1 MAGRPHQWL
10 RSGGEILTMSAMILP
25 LSGAI
30 DCDIHP
36 ALPSTQTLLPYLDNY
51 WRDTM
56 VMIMKGNSRMELNS
70 YPPNAP
76 LTSRPDWRPT
86 EGKAGTDLALLR
98 DQALDHFALRYA
110 ICNCLYG
117 VMAVFNPDLGA
128 ALCRAMNDWMA
139 KEWLDKEPRLRASV
153 VVSLMDPDAAAE
165 EIERC
170 AADKRFVQVLVLV
183 MGEMPLGRRAYWPI
197 YRAAEKHKL
206 PIGVHAG
213 SMMRHAPTQSGYPS
227 YLAEDYVHQSQA
239 FATQTISF
247 FSEGVFAK
255 FPELRVVLIES
266 GVSWL
271 PGLMWRV
278 SKDWRGVR
286 TEVPWIKKI
295 PADIIRD
302 HFRLTIQP
310 LDAPPD
316 AVERLLDHL
325 GSDDLLLFAT
335 DYPHWQFDGD
345 DVLPAGL
352 PDRLMQK
359 ILIDNPLATYPRLQE
374 GFV

>member
-1 MAGRPHQWL
+1 MKLPH
-10 RSGGEILTMSAMILP
+10 
-25 LSGAI
+25 SGAI

-36 ALPSTQTLLPYLDNY
+36 ALPGTQTLLPYLDSY

-56 VMIMKGNSRMELNS
+56 TMVMKGNSRMELNS
-70 YPPNAP
+70 YPQNAP
-76 LTSRPDWRPT
+76 LTSRPDWRPKD
-86 EGKAGTDLALLR
+86 GKAGNDLGLMR
-98 DQALDHFALRYA
+98 DHALDAFQLRYA

-117 VMAVFNPDLGA
+117 AQAVFNPDLGT

-139 KEWLDKEPRLRASV
+139 KEWLDREPRLRASI
-153 VVSLMDPDAAAE
+153 VVSLMDPEAAAE
-165 EIERC
+165 EVERV
-170 AADKRFVQVLVLV
+170 ASDWRFVQVLVLV

-247 FSEGVFAK
+247 VAEGVFAK

-295 PADIIRD
+295 PADIIRH
-302 HFRLTIQP
+302 HFRLTMQP
-310 LDAPPD
+310 LDAPPGE
-316 AVERLLDHL
+316 VERVLEHI

-335 DYPHWQFDGD
+335 DYPHWQFDGEE
-345 DVLPAGL
+345 VLPAGL
-352 PDRLMQK
+352 PDRVMRK

-374 GFV
+374 NVA

>member
-1 MAGRPHQWL
+1 MP
-10 RSGGEILTMSAMILP
+10 LP
-25 LSGAI
+25 PSGAI

-36 ALPSTQTLLPYLDNY
+36 ALPGTSSLLPYLDDY

-56 VMIMKGNSRMELNS
+56 TMIMKGNARMELNS

-76 LTSRPDWRPT
+76 LTSRPDWRTP
-86 EGKAGTDLALLR
+86 GRKAGSELGLLR
-98 DQALDHFALRYA
+98 EQALDHFGLRYA
-110 ICNCLYG
+110 ICNCVYG
-117 VMAVFNPDLGA
+117 IQAIYNPDLGA

-139 KEWLDKEPRLRASV
+139 KEWLDPEPRLRASIV
-153 VVSLMDPDAAAE
+153 ISLMDPDAAAE
-165 EIERC
+165 EIERR
-170 AADKRFVQVLVLV
+170 AADKRFVQVLVLA

-213 SMMRHAPTQSGYPS
+213 GMMRHAPTQSGYPS
-227 YLAEDYVHQSQA
+227 YLAEDYVHQAQA

-247 FSEGVFAK
+247 VAEGVFAK

-286 TEVPWIKKI
+286 TEVPWLKKI

-316 AVERLLDHL
+316 PALIGRLLDQI
-325 GSDDLLLFAT
+325 GSDEMLLFAT

-345 DVLPAGL
+345 EVVPTGLPASL
-352 PDRLMQK
+352 LRK
-359 ILIDNPLATYPRLQE
+359 IMVDNPLATYPRLKETVQ
-374 GFV
+374 

>member
-1 MAGRPHQWL
+1 MFG
-10 RSGGEILTMSAMILP
+10 MKLP

-36 ALPSTQTLLPYLDNY
+36 ALPGTQSLLPYLDNY

-56 VMIMKGNSRMELNS
+56 IMVMKGNSRMELNS

-76 LTSRPDWRPT
+76 LTSRPDWRPK
-86 EGKAGTDLALLR
+86 EGKAGSDLALLR
-98 DQALDHFALRYA
+98 DQALDHFELRYA

-117 VMAVFNPDLGA
+117 AMAVYNPDLGT

-139 KEWLDKEPRLRASV
+139 TEWLDKEPRLRASI

-165 EIERC
+165 EIERL
-170 AADKRFVQVLVLV
+170 AGDKRFVQVLVLV

-227 YLAEDYVHQSQA
+227 YLAEDYVHQAQA

-247 FSEGVFAK
+247 FAEGVFAK

-286 TEVPWIKKI
+286 TEVPWIKKV

-325 GSDDLLLFAT
+325 GADDLLLFAT
-335 DYPHWQFDGD
+335 DYPHWQFDGE

-352 PDRLMQK
+352 PERLLHK

>member
-10 RSGGEILTMSAMILP
+10 RSSDEIPTMPRMKLP
-25 LSGAI
+25 YSGAI
-30 DCDIHP
+30 DCDLHP
-36 ALPSTQTLLPYLDNY
+36 ALPGTESLLPYLDAY

-56 VMIMKGNSRMELNS
+56 VMIMQGNARMELNS

-76 LTSRPDWRPT
+76 LTARPDWRPKQ
-86 EGKAGTDLALLR
+86 GKAGGDLAQVR
-98 DQALDHFALRYA
+98 SQALDPFQIKFA

-117 VMAVFNPDLGA
+117 AMAAYNPDLGA

-139 KEWLDKEPRLRASV
+139 AEWLDKEPRLRASI

-165 EIERC
+165 EIERR
-170 AADKRFVQVLVLV
+170 AADKRFVQVLMLAA
-183 MGEMPLGRRAYWPI
+183 GEMPLGRRAYWPI
-197 YRAAEKHKL
+197 YRIAERLKL

-213 SMMRHAPTQSGYPS
+213 SMMRHAQTQSGYVS
-227 YLAEDYVHQSQA
+227 YHAEDYVHQAQA

-247 FSEGVFAK
+247 FAEGVFAK
-255 FPELRVVLIES
+255 FPEMRVVLIES

-316 AVERLLDHL
+316 EVARVLDHI
-325 GSDDLLLFAT
+325 GSDDILLFAT

-352 PDRLMQK
+352 PEQSVKK

-374 GFV
+374 G

>member
-1 MAGRPHQWL
+1 LA
-10 RSGGEILTMSAMILP
+10 LP

-36 ALPSTQTLLPYLDNY
+36 ALSGTAALLPYLDAY

-56 VMIMKGNSRMELNS
+56 LMVMKGNSRMELNS

-76 LTSRPDWRPT
+76 LTSRPDWRPK
-86 EGKAGTDLALLR
+86 EGKAGGDLGLMRA
-98 DQALDHFALRYA
+98 QALDHFGLGLA
-110 ICNCLYG
+110 ICNCIYG
-117 VMAVFNPDLGA
+117 VQAVFNPDLGA
-128 ALCRAMNDWMA
+128 ALCRATNDWLA
-139 KEWLDKEPRLRASV
+139 KEWLDKEPRLRASI

-165 EIERC
+165 EIERL
-170 AADKRFVQVLVLV
+170 AGDKRFVQVLVLV

-206 PIGVHAG
+206 PIGIHAG

-227 YLAEDYVHQSQA
+227 YLAEDYVHNSQA

-247 FSEGVFAK
+247 MAEGVFAK

-271 PGLMWRV
+271 PGMMWRV

-286 TEVPWIKKI
+286 TEVPWIKKM
-295 PADIIRD
+295 PAEIVRD

-310 LDAPPD
+310 FDAPAD
-316 AVERLLDHL
+316 AIERVIDHT
-325 GSDDLLLFAT
+325 GSDELLLFAT

-345 DVLPAGL
+345 DVLPAGI
-352 PDRLMQK
+352 PGRLLQK
-359 ILIDNPLATYPRLQE
+359 ILIDNPRAAYPRLEE
-374 GFV
+374 GFA

>member
-1 MAGRPHQWL
+1 LG
-10 RSGGEILTMSAMILP
+10 LP

-36 ALPSTQTLLPYLDNY
+36 ALPGTAALLPYLDAY

-56 VMIMKGNSRMELNS
+56 LMVMKGNARMELNS

-76 LTSRPDWRPT
+76 LTSRPDWRPK
-86 EGKAGTDLALLR
+86 EGKAGSDLGLMRA
-98 DQALDHFALRYA
+98 QALDHFDLGLA
-110 ICNCLYG
+110 ICNCIYG
-117 VMAVFNPDLGA
+117 VQAVFNPDLGA
-128 ALCRAMNDWMA
+128 ALCRAANDWLA
-139 KEWLDKEPRLRASV
+139 KEWLDREPRLRASI

-165 EIERC
+165 EIERL
-170 AADKRFVQVLVLV
+170 AGDKRFVQVLVLV

-247 FSEGVFAK
+247 MAEGVFAK

-271 PGLMWRV
+271 PGMMWRV

-286 TEVPWIKKI
+286 TEVPWIKKM
-295 PADIIRD
+295 PAEIVRD

-310 LDAPPD
+310 LDAPAD
-316 AVERLLDHL
+316 AVERLIDHI
-325 GSDDLLLFAT
+325 GSDELLLFAT

-345 DVLPAGL
+345 DVLPAGI
-352 PDRLMQK
+352 PDRLLQK
-359 ILIDNPLATYPRLQE
+359 ILIDNARATYPRLQE

>member
-10 RSGGEILTMSAMILP
+10 RSSDEIPTMPRMKLP
-25 LSGAI
+25 YSGAI
-30 DCDIHP
+30 DCDLHP
-36 ALPSTQTLLPYLDNY
+36 ALPGTESLLPYLDAY

-56 VMIMKGNSRMELNS
+56 VMIMKGNARMELNS

-76 LTSRPDWRPT
+76 LTARPDWRPKQ
-86 EGKAGTDLALLR
+86 GKAGGDLAQVR
-98 DQALDHFALRYA
+98 SQALDPFQIKFA

-117 VMAVFNPDLGA
+117 AMAAYNPDLGA

-139 KEWLDKEPRLRASV
+139 AEWLDKEPRLRASI

-165 EIERC
+165 EIERR
-170 AADKRFVQVLVLV
+170 AADKRFVQVLMLAA
-183 MGEMPLGRRAYWPI
+183 GEMPLGRRAYWPI
-197 YRAAEKHKL
+197 YRIAERLKL

-227 YLAEDYVHQSQA
+227 YLAEDYVHHAQA

-247 FSEGVFAK
+247 FAEGVFAK

-316 AVERLLDHL
+316 EVARVLDHI
-325 GSDDLLLFAT
+325 GSDDILLFAT

-352 PDRLMQK
+352 PEASLRK

-374 GFV
+374 G

>member
-1 MAGRPHQWL
+1 MN
-10 RSGGEILTMSAMILP
+10 LP
-25 LSGAI
+25 YAGAI

-36 ALPSTQTLLPYLDNY
+36 ALPGTASLLPYLDEY
-51 WRDTM
+51 WRDTVTM
-56 VMIMKGNSRMELNS
+56 VMKGVARLELNS

-86 EGKAGTDLALLR
+86 EGKAGTDLGLLR
-98 DQALDHFALRYA
+98 THALDRFGLRYA

-117 VMAVFNPDLGA
+117 AMAVYNPDLGA
-128 ALCRAMNDWMA
+128 VLCRAMNDWMA
-139 KEWLDKEPRLRASV
+139 KEWLDREPRLRASIV
-153 VVSLMDPDAAAE
+153 ISLMDPEAAAE
-165 EIERC
+165 EIERL
-170 AADKRFVQVLVLV
+170 APDHRFVQVLVLA

-197 YRAAEKHKL
+197 YRAAEKHRL

-227 YLAEDYVHQSQA
+227 YLAEDYVHQAQA

-247 FSEGVFAK
+247 LAEGVFAK

-286 TEVPWIKKI
+286 TEVPWLKKI

-310 LDAPPD
+310 LDAPPNPD
-316 AVERLLDHL
+316 DVSRLLDQI
-325 GSDDLLLFAT
+325 GSDDILLFAT

-352 PDRLMQK
+352 PEASLRK
-359 ILIDNPLATYPRLQE
+359 ILIDNPLATYPRLKE
-374 GFV
+374 GHT

>member
-1 MAGRPHQWL
+1 M
-10 RSGGEILTMSAMILP
+10 
-25 LSGAI
+25 
-30 DCDIHP
+30 
-36 ALPSTQTLLPYLDNY
+36 PYLDNY

-56 VMIMKGNSRMELNS
+56 IMVMKGNSRMELNS

-76 LTSRPDWRPT
+76 LTSRPDWRPKD
-86 EGKAGTDLALLR
+86 GKAGSDLALLR
-98 DQALDHFALRYA
+98 DQALDHFGLRYA
-110 ICNCLYG
+110 DLQLPLRRE
-117 VMAVFNPDLGA
+117 AVFNPDLGT
-128 ALCRAMNDWMA
+128 ALCRAINDWMA
-139 KEWLDKEPRLRASV
+139 KEWLDKEPRLRASI

-227 YLAEDYVHQSQA
+227 YLAEDYVHQAQA

-247 FSEGVFAK
+247 IAEGVFAK

-266 GVSWL
+266 GVTWL

-316 AVERLLDHL
+316 AVERLHRPSRLRRV
-325 GSDDLLLFAT
+325 AA
-335 DYPHWQFDGD
+335 
-345 DVLPAGL
+345 VR
-352 PDRLMQK
+352 DRLSA
-359 ILIDNPLATYPRLQE
+359 LAVRRRRRAARRPARPSAA
-374 GFV
+374 

>member
-1 MAGRPHQWL
+1 MAGGLHQWL
-10 RSGGEILTMSAMILP
+10 RLAAEIPTMSVMKLP
-25 LSGAI
+25 HSGAI

-36 ALPSTQTLLPYLDNY
+36 ALPSTETLLPYLDAY

-76 LTSRPDWRPT
+76 LTSRPDWRPKQ
-86 EGKAGTDLALLR
+86 GKAGSDLSLLR
-98 DQALDHFALRYA
+98 SQALDTFELKFA

-117 VMAVFNPDLGA
+117 AMAAYNPDLGT

-139 KEWLDKEPRLRASV
+139 KEWLDEEPRLRASII
-153 VVSLMDPDAAAE
+153 VSLMDPDAAAE
-165 EIERC
+165 EIERR
-170 AADKRFVQVLVLV
+170 AADKRFVQVLVLAA
-183 MGEMPLGRRAYWPI
+183 GEMPLGRRAYWPI
-197 YRAAEKHKL
+197 YRIAERLKL

-227 YLAEDYVHQSQA
+227 YLAEDYVHHAQA

-247 FSEGVFAK
+247 FAEGVFAK

-316 AVERLLDHL
+316 EVARVLDHI
-325 GSDDLLLFAT
+325 GSDDILLFAT

-352 PDRLMQK
+352 PEASLRK

-374 GFV
+374 G

>member
-1 MAGRPHQWL
+1 
-10 RSGGEILTMSAMILP
+10 
-25 LSGAI
+25 
-30 DCDIHP
+30 
-36 ALPSTQTLLPYLDNY
+36 
-51 WRDTM
+51 
-56 VMIMKGNSRMELNS
+56 
-70 YPPNAP
+70 
-76 LTSRPDWRPT
+76 
-86 EGKAGTDLALLR
+86 
-98 DQALDHFALRYA
+98 
-110 ICNCLYG
+110 
-117 VMAVFNPDLGA
+117 
-128 ALCRAMNDWMA
+128 MNDWMA
-139 KEWLDKEPRLRASV
+139 KEWLDKEPRLRASI

-165 EIERC
+165 EIERR
-170 AADKRFVQVLVLV
+170 AADKRFVQVLVLAA
-183 MGEMPLGRRAYWPI
+183 GEMPLGRRAYWPI
-197 YRAAEKHKL
+197 YRIAERLKL

-227 YLAEDYVHQSQA
+227 YLAEDYVHHAQA

-247 FSEGVFAK
+247 VAEGVFAK

-316 AVERLLDHL
+316 EVARVLDHI
-325 GSDDLLLFAT
+325 GSDDILLVR
-335 DYPHWQFDGD
+335 H
-345 DVLPAGL
+345 
-352 PDRLMQK
+352 RLSA
-359 ILIDNPLATYPRLQE
+359 LAIRRRRRAARRAAR
-374 GFV
+374 GVAA